1 MSRAYFLEFIFYTI
15 VLYGIALLVWS
26 VIPRVNM
33 VMHKKDFIK
42 YWSICSVAYW
52 IVAVLFWIFFKS
64 LRVYSIY
71 EWLGFYLVFII
82 LCIVSVIYFAIF
94 RFFSNQEIIK
104 ESLSKNEKI
113 GIAMI
118 SFLHFLLS
126 PILSLA
132 FFYIIQRLLS
142 FLVRLIGGLHIL
154 S

>member
-1 MSRAYFLEFIFYTI
+1 MSRTFFLEFIFYTI
-15 VLYGIALLVWS
+15 VLYSIALLVWS
-26 VIPRVNM
+26 MIPRVNM

-42 YWSICSVAYW
+42 YWSIYSVAYW

-71 EWLGFYLVFII
+71 EWLGFYLIFII
-82 LCIVSVIYFAIF
+82 LCIISVIYFAIF
-94 RFFSNQEIIK
+94 RFFSSQEIIK

-113 GIAMI
+113 GIAMV
-118 SFLHFLLS
+118 SLLHFLLS
-126 PILSLA
+126 PIPSLA

>member
-1 MSRAYFLEFIFYTI
+1 MSVSFLEFIFYVV

-42 YWSICSVAYW
+42 YWGIYSVVYW
-52 IVAVLFWIFFKS
+52 IVAVLFWSFFKS
-64 LRVYSIY
+64 LKVYSIY
-71 EWLGFYLVFII
+71 EWLGFYLIFII

-94 RFFSNQEIIK
+94 KFFSNQEIIK
-104 ESLSKNEKI
+104 KPLSKNEKI
-113 GIAMI
+113 GIAMV

-126 PILSLA
+126 PIPSLA
-132 FFYIIQRLLS
+132 FFYIIQRLMS